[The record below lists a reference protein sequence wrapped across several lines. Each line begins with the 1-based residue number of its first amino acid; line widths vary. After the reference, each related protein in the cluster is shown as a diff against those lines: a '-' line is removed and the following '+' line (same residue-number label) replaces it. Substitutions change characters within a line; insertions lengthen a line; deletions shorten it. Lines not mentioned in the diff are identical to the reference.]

1 MVAQEGELDWGS
13 DSKIEATANAASN
26 TGTDMVNNRCTIAVI
41 FKMVEQWCSQSRQAI
56 E

>member
-26 TGTDMVNNRCTIAVI
+26 TGADIVNNGYTRAVI